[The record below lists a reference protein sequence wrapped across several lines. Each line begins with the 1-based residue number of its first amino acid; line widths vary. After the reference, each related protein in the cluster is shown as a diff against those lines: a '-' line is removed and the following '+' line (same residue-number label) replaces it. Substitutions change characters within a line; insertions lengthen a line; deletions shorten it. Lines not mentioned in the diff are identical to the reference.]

1 MDSIESAQ
9 NAIDCL
15 NGNEIL
21 GDGSKFEIFF
31 ARYKQLEIDKNKNSG
46 IDYTEIENLV
56 EKKQELLQNK
66 DKKNV

>member
-31 ARYKQLEIDKNKNSG
+31 ARYK
-46 IDYTEIENLV
+46 
-56 EKKQELLQNK
+56 
-66 DKKNV
+66 